1 MNTLRRHFQTTDWL
15 LIIPILLVMGIGLI
29 TNFPME
35 GFSTDSLFFKQIIF
49 TIIGTSILIF
59 FSMNTYT
66 TLKGPFISSILFL
79 CSVAI
84 LGILLLFGQEINGAK
99 SWFLLGPIALQ
110 PVEFVKIA
118 LIIVLARY
126 FTSRHIHIHHI
137 RHVLVSLTLAGIV
150 FLLVFKQP
158 DLGSSVILLTI
169 WAGMIGISG
178 VSKKHII
185 ALLVCA
191 IAGSLIAW
199 QFIPQYQQE
208 RVLSFAAPLEN
219 LQSSGYTAYQ
229 SKIAIGSGRVFGKGI
244 GAGTQSKLG
253 FLPLYESD
261 FVYSAFAEEWGFIGA
276 IALLTLYTIIGWRL
290 LHHATRGRTNFETL
304 FAIGVF
310 TFIFSHIVLHLGVNT
325 GILPVTGITLP
336 FMSYGGSHLIAE
348 CLAIAMVLG
357 MAQLQISKSTMTTD
371 YQQHTKNAHIAP
383 MV

>member
-1 MNTLRRHFQTTDWL
+1 MGALLKHFQTIDWL
-15 LIIPILLVMGIGLI
+15 LITPILLVMGIGLI

-35 GFSTDSLFFKQIIF
+35 GFSTDSLFFKQLIF
-49 TIIGTSILIF
+49 TGISTSILLFLSI
-59 FSMNTYT
+59 NTYT

-79 CSVAI
+79 SSIGV
-84 LGILLLFGQEINGAK
+84 LGTLLLFGREINGAK
-99 SWFLLGPIALQ
+99 SWFTFGSIALQ
-110 PVEFVKIA
+110 PVEFVKIV

-137 RHVLVSLTLAGIV
+137 RHVFVSLGLAGIV

-158 DLGSSVILLTI
+158 DLGSSVILLAI

-185 ALLVCA
+185 ALLLCA
-191 IAGSLIAW
+191 TVGSLIAW
-199 QFIPQYQQE
+199 QFMPQYQRE
-208 RVLSFAAPLEN
+208 RVLSFVAPLEN

-229 SKIAIGSGRVFGKGI
+229 SKIAIGSGRMFGKGI

-261 FVYSAFAEEWGFIGA
+261 FVYSAFAEEWGFIGT
-276 IALLTLYTIIGWRL
+276 IVLLTLYTTIGWRL
-290 LHHATRGRTNFETL
+290 LYHATHGRTNFETL

-310 TFIFSHIVLHLGVNT
+310 IFIFSHIVLHIGVNT
-325 GILPVTGITLP
+325 GIFPVTGITLP

-348 CLAIAMVLG
+348 TLAVAMVLG
-357 MAQLQISKSTMTTD
+357 MAKLQTSISTTNID
-371 YQQHTKNAHIAP
+371 NL
-383 MV
+383 

>member
-1 MNTLRRHFQTTDWL
+1 MNTLLKHFQTVDWL

-35 GFSTDSLFFKQIIF
+35 GFSTDSLFFKQLIF
-49 TIIGTSILIF
+49 TGISTSILLF
-59 FSMNTYT
+59 LSMSTYT
-66 TLKGPFISSILFL
+66 ALKGPFVSSILFL
-79 CSVAI
+79 GGVGI
-84 LGILLLFGQEINGAK
+84 LGALLLFGQEINGAK
-99 SWFLLGPIALQ
+99 SWFTFGPIALQ
-110 PVEFVKIA
+110 PVEFVKII
-118 LIIVLARY
+118 LIIILARY

-137 RHVLVSLTLAGIV
+137 RHVLISLSLAGIV

-158 DLGSSVILLTI
+158 DLGSSVILLAI

-178 VSKKHII
+178 VSKKHIV

-199 QFIPQYQQE
+199 QFMPQYQRE
-208 RVLSFAAPLEN
+208 RVLSFVAPLEN

-229 SKIAIGSGRVFGKGI
+229 SKIAIGSGGMFGKGI

-261 FVYSAFAEEWGFIGA
+261 FVYSAFAEEWGFIGT
-276 IALLTLYTIIGWRL
+276 IVLLMLYIIIGWRL
-290 LHHATRGRTNFETL
+290 LYHATRGRTNFETL

-310 TFIFSHIVLHLGVNT
+310 IFIFSHIVLHIGVNT

-348 CLAIAMVLG
+348 VLAVAMVLG
-357 MAQLQISKSTMTTD
+357 MARLQTSVNTAN
-371 YQQHTKNAHIAP
+371 TKHP
-383 MV
+383 YHK

>member
-1 MNTLRRHFQTTDWL
+1 MNALLKHFQTTDWL
-15 LIIPILLVMGIGLI
+15 LITPILLVMGIGLI

-35 GFSTDSLFFKQIIF
+35 GFSTDSLFFKQLIF
-49 TIIGTSILIF
+49 TGIATGILLL

-66 TLKGPFISSILFL
+66 VLKGPFVSSILFL
-79 CSVAI
+79 GSIGV
-84 LGILLLFGQEINGAK
+84 LGALLLFGQEINGAK
-99 SWFLLGPIALQ
+99 SWFTFGAIALQ
-110 PVEFVKIA
+110 PVEFVKII

-137 RHVLVSLTLAGIV
+137 RHVLVSLALSGIV

-158 DLGSSVILLTI
+158 DLGSSVILLAI
-169 WAGMIGISG
+169 WAGVIGISG

-191 IAGSLIAW
+191 IAGALLTW
-199 QFIPQYQQE
+199 QFMPQYQRE

-219 LQSSGYTAYQ
+219 LQTSGYTAYQ
-229 SKIAIGSGRVFGKGI
+229 SKIAIGSGGIFGKGI

-261 FVYSAFAEEWGFIGA
+261 FVYSAFAEEWGFIGT
-276 IALLTLYTIIGWRL
+276 IVLLTLYTIIGWRL
-290 LHHATRGRTNFETL
+290 LYHATHGRTNFETL

-310 TFIFSHIVLHLGVNT
+310 IFIFSHIVLHIGVNT
-325 GILPVTGITLP
+325 GIFPVTGITLP

-348 CLAIAMVLG
+348 ALAIAMVLG
-357 MAQLQISKSTMTTD
+357 MARLQTTASTTTAANP
-371 YQQHTKNAHIAP
+371 YHA
-383 MV
+383 

>member
-1 MNTLRRHFQTTDWL
+1 MNTSLRHFQTVDWL

-35 GFSTDSLFFKQIIF
+35 GFSADSLFFKQLIF
-49 TIIGTSILIF
+49 TIIGTGILLF

-66 TLKGPFISSILFL
+66 ALKGPFVSPILFL
-79 CSVAI
+79 SSIGV
-84 LGILLLFGQEINGAK
+84 LGALLLFGQEINGAK
-99 SWFLLGPIALQ
+99 SWFTFGSIALQ
-110 PVEFVKIA
+110 PVEFVKIV

-137 RHVLVSLTLAGIV
+137 RHVLVSLGLAGTM

-158 DLGSSVILLTI
+158 DLGSSVILLAI
-169 WAGMIGISG
+169 WAGMIGVSG

-199 QFIPQYQQE
+199 QFMPQYQRE

-229 SKIAIGSGRVFGKGI
+229 SKIAIGSGEIFGKGI

-290 LHHATRGRTNFETL
+290 LYHATRGRTNFETL
-304 FAIGVF
+304 FAIGVCI
-310 TFIFSHIVLHLGVNT
+310 FIFSHIVLHIGVNT
-325 GILPVTGITLP
+325 GIFPVTGITLP

-348 CLAIAMVLG
+348 TLAIAMVLG
-357 MAQLQISKSTMTTD
+357 MTRLQTGK
-371 YQQHTKNAHIAP
+371 
-383 MV
+383 